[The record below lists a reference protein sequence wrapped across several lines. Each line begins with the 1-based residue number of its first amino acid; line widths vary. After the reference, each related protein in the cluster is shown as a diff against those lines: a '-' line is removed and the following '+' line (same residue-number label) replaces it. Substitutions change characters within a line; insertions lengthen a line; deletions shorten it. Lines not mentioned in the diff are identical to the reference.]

1 MALLSTDDM
10 LGTMF
15 EPVLQHR
22 FIMYIDGI
30 QSYLIKKVGG
40 MGYDDGEVIITSVGI
55 QLDEDNGGKK
65 GHIALA
71 QSMDGDHVDNVLYVP
86 VGMIRKMTALQF
98 DGIA

>member
-1 MALLSTDDM
+1 LLLVEWADAHD
-10 LGTMF
+10 GT
-15 EPVLQHR
+15 ETWTAIEDLT
-22 FIMYIDGI
+22 
-30 QSYLIKKVGG
+30 
-40 MGYDDGEVIITSVGI
+40 DDGEVIITSVGI

-98 DGIA
+98 DGIAQ

>member
-1 MALLSTDDM
+1 MRTLLLVEWADAHD
-10 LGTMF
+10 GT
-15 EPVLQHR
+15 ETWTA
-22 FIMYIDGI
+22 IED
-30 QSYLIKKVGG
+30 LI
-40 MGYDDGEVIITSVGI
+40 DDGEVIITSIGI
-55 QLDEDNGGKK
+55 QLDEDTGGKK

>member
-1 MALLSTDDM
+1 MRTLLLVEWADAHD
-10 LGTMF
+10 GT
-15 EPVLQHR
+15 ETWTAIEDLT
-22 FIMYIDGI
+22 
-30 QSYLIKKVGG
+30 
-40 MGYDDGEVIITSVGI
+40 DDGEVIITSVGI